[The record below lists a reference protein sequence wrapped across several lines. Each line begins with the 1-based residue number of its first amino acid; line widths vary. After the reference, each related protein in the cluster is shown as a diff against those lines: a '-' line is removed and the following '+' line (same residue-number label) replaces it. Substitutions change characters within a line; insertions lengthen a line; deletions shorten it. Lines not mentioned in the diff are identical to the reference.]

1 MYEIGEIATII
12 QDNTDYNVGI
22 DLFLYH
28 APAEVVKCAIL
39 FPSNDPPRI
48 EPETPGYMHGKF
60 QIIVRDIDYQTGFDI
75 CKNLESVLSAYNVD
89 TPTIKIKQVRP
100 LYQPRV
106 YRRSEGGSLEFSV
119 TYSIYYVQ
127 K

>member
-1 MYEIGEIATII
+1 MYEISEIASLLEANTSYTIGV
-12 QDNTDYNVGI
+12 N
-22 DLFLYH
+22 LFLYH
-28 APAEVVKCAIL
+28 APAEVVSCAII

-48 EPETPGYMHGKF
+48 EPETPGYLHGKF
-60 QIIVRDIDYQTGFDI
+60 QVIVREIDYETGFAK
-75 CKNLESVLSAYNVD
+75 CKEFDTALSAFNVD

-106 YRRSEGGSLEFSV
+106 YRRSEGGSLEFSNN
-119 TYSIYYVQ
+119 YSIHYVQ